1 MSPDKVQGIKVNI
14 GEIKGHTFL
23 EKYIDNILE
32 NYYADLNHSEFF
44 LIEINIL
51 NVLIP
56 ATVKTEYTSLCV
68 RVYSQNRKRAGWA
81 RRCPRG
87 ICQLGHSSKQVCSDI
102 VCQQDIS

>member
-1 MSPDKVQGIKVNI
+1 MSPDKVQGIKVNS

-32 NYYADLNHSEFF
+32 NYYAYLNHSEFF

-56 ATVKTEYTSLCV
+56 ATVKTEYKSLCCTCLQPEQEESGVGKALPTRNMSTRSFVETSL
-68 RVYSQNRKRAGWA
+68 
-81 RRCPRG
+81 
-87 ICQLGHSSKQVCSDI
+87 L
-102 VCQQDIS
+102 